1 MPRQPATP
9 GERSGLPLYLATAF
23 FARLADEGM
32 AVAVVLLAVDRTGS
46 AAQGAFVLTAWMA
59 PHVVAAPLVGA
70 LAPRVRRLRLCHL
83 GALGVFAAAIAVLS
97 QFLGRAPL
105 PVTLGVAL
113 AGGACGPV
121 VSGGLSSLIAV
132 LLPTGGRRDRAY
144 ALDATVYNAASV
156 AGPAVVSAVAAL
168 ASPGAATLLLGGAA
182 ALGAALA
189 GGLPFG
195 HTEQP
200 APGAAPATTLRTDLM
215 AGLAAVWRTRE
226 LRAITAATCLAF
238 GGLGGLT
245 TTTVLLA
252 AHRGQPGAGGALMTA
267 FALGALI
274 GSLLVARRQ
283 PPLPDHRLATV
294 ALCGTG
300 LALAAAAL
308 LPSPVAGPALFAL
321 AGVCDGPLLT
331 ATLRIRAAHAPART
345 RAQVFTLGAGL
356 KFTAAAVGATLVGAA
371 AALPPALLLAG
382 IAGVQLAAAALHALL
397 RPRTSGRDGAPS
409 TPEGTGARPV
419 PSVRP

>member
-1 MPRQPATP
+1 MPRQSATP
-9 GERSGLPLYLATAF
+9 GARAGLPLYLATAF

-32 AVAVVLLAVDRTGS
+32 AVAVVLLAVQRTGS

-70 LAPRVRRLRLCHL
+70 LAPRVRRLRLGYL
-83 GALGVFAAAIAVLS
+83 GALSGFAAAIAVLS
-97 QFLGRAPL
+97 QLLGRAPL
-105 PVTLGVAL
+105 PVTLAVAL

-132 LLPTGGRRDRAY
+132 LLPAGGRRDRAY
-144 ALDATVYNAASV
+144 ALDAAVYNAASV

-168 ASPGAATLLLGGAA
+168 ASPGAATLLIGAAA
-182 ALGAALA
+182 ALGASLA
-189 GGLPFG
+189 GGLPYR
-195 HTEQP
+195 HTDQP
-200 APGAAPATTLRTDLM
+200 VPGALPVTTLRADLM

-238 GGLGGLT
+238 GALGGLT

-252 AHRGQPGAGGALMTA
+252 AHRGHPGAGGALMTA

-274 GSLLVARRQ
+274 GSLVAARRQ
-283 PPLPDHRLATV
+283 PPLPDHHLATV
-294 ALCGTG
+294 SLCGTG

-308 LPSPVAGPALFAL
+308 VPSPGAGLALFAL

-331 ATLRIRAAHAPART
+331 ATLRIRATHAPPRA

-356 KFTAAAVGATLVGAA
+356 KFTAASVGATLVGAA

-397 RPRTSGRDGAPS
+397 RPRTSGRNGPAH

>member
-1 MPRQPATP
+1 MPRQPAP
-9 GERSGLPLYLATAF
+9 GGRAGLALYLATAF
-23 FARLADEGM
+23 FARLADEGT
-32 AVAVVLLAVDRTGS
+32 AVAVVLLAVHRTGS

-59 PHVVAAPLVGA
+59 PHVIAAPLVGA
-70 LAPRVRRLRLCHL
+70 LAPRVRHLRLCYL
-83 GALGVFAAAIAVLS
+83 GALGGFAAAIAVLS

-105 PVTLGVAL
+105 PVTLAVAL
-113 AGGACGPV
+113 TGGACGPV
-121 VSGGLSSLIAV
+121 VSGGLSSLLAV
-132 LLPTGGRRDRAY
+132 LLPAGARRDRSY

-168 ASPGAATLLLGGAA
+168 ASPGTAMLFLGIAA

-189 GGLPFG
+189 GGLPYRRA
-195 HTEQP
+195 EP
-200 APGAAPATTLRTDLM
+200 PVSGAAPATTLRTDLV
-215 AGLAAVWRTRE
+215 AGLVAVWRIRE

-252 AHRGQPGAGGALMTA
+252 ADRGHPGAGGALMTA
-267 FALGALI
+267 FAVGALI
-274 GSLLVARRQ
+274 GSLVVTRR
-283 PPLPDHRLATV
+283 PPLLPDHRLATV

-308 LPSPVAGPALFAL
+308 VPSPEAGLALFAL

-331 ATLRIRAAHAPART
+331 ATLRIRAAHAPPRT

-371 AALPPALLLAG
+371 AALPPALLLAV
-382 IAGVQLAAAALHALL
+382 IAGVQLAAAALNSLL
-397 RPRTSGRDGAPS
+397 RPRTSGRNGVPD